1 MNMNTSKVILDSIE
15 LGNLLN
21 KIELQIK
28 NIEIGDNHAE
38 INKLMNF
45 PCKSNAPTSDLWEEA
60 MKELHEMLYNA
71 FVLICR
77 ISLATSDENLLSVVD
92 KSCSRIIALL
102 SSSQLK
108 IQKAPKVKPLADLYN
123 KTMLY
128 LQQNS
133 KGSMSSNIENL
144 STTLFIEFL

>member
-1 MNMNTSKVILDSIE
+1 MNTSKEILESIE
-15 LGNLLN
+15 LSNLLN

-28 NIEIGDNHAE
+28 NIEIGDTHTE
-38 INKLMNF
+38 ISNLMNF
-45 PCKSNAPTSDLWEEA
+45 PYKSNISNSNLREEA

-77 ISLATSDENLLSVVD
+77 ISLATSDENLLFVVD

-108 IQKAPKVKPLADLYN
+108 IQKVPKVKPLADLYN
-123 KTMLY
+123 KAMLY

-144 STTLFIEFL
+144 STALFIEIL

>member
-1 MNMNTSKVILDSIE
+1 MNTSKEILESIE
-15 LGNLLN
+15 LSNLLN

-28 NIEIGDNHAE
+28 NIEIGDTHTE
-38 INKLMNF
+38 ISNLMNF
-45 PCKSNAPTSDLWEEA
+45 PYKSSISNSNLREEA

-108 IQKAPKVKPLADLYN
+108 IQKVPKVKPLADLYN
-123 KTMLY
+123 KAMLY

-144 STTLFIEFL
+144 STALFIEIL

>member
-1 MNMNTSKVILDSIE
+1 MNTSKEILESIE
-15 LGNLLN
+15 LSNLLN

-28 NIEIGDNHAE
+28 NIEIGDTHTE
-38 INKLMNF
+38 ISNLMNF
-45 PCKSNAPTSDLWEEA
+45 PYKSNISNSNLREEA

-77 ISLATSDENLLSVVD
+77 ISLATSDENLLSFVD

-108 IQKAPKVKPLADLYN
+108 IQKVPKVRPLADLYN
-123 KTMLY
+123 KAMLY

-144 STTLFIEFL
+144 STTLFIEIL